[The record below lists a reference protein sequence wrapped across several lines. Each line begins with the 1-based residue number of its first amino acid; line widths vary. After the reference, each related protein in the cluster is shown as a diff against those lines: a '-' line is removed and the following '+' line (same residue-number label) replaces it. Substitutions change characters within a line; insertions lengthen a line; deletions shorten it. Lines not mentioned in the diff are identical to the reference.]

1 MGHHLV
7 RTGELARMTSV
18 SVRTLRFY
26 DKVGLLSPSVRTPS
40 GYRLYSETDLVRL
53 QQILALKYLGFS
65 LEEIKAF
72 LGASPRS
79 LREALAQQGAMLRE
93 RRAHLDTIIKAID
106 RLLEEDRC
114 EWESLVEVIQAMQMS
129 QNKEWPKKYF
139 TDEQLRAM
147 QELSKKSYSEEALQR
162 LQARGSWTEEDQRRI
177 DERYNAL
184 YAGVR
189 RLVAEGGDPGSD
201 EAQALAR
208 ESIALIEEFTGGDPE
223 IAAGLQRWW
232 EPYHSLPADQRPF
245 ADPLTPEEQEFLER
259 AKAIYRE
266 RQQG

>member
-1 MGHHLV
+1 MGHRLV

-26 DKVGLLSPSVRTPS
+26 DKVGLLSPSARTPS
-40 GYRLYSETDLVRL
+40 GYRLYSEADLVRL

-65 LEEIKAF
+65 LEEIKVF
-72 LGASPRS
+72 LAASPGS
-79 LREALAQQGAMLRE
+79 LRKALAQQGAMLRE
-93 RRAHLDTIIKAID
+93 RRAHLDTIIQAID

-114 EWESLVEVIQAMQMS
+114 EWESLVAVIQAMQMS
-129 QNKEWPKKYF
+129 QNAEWQKKYF
-139 TDEQLRAM
+139 TEEQLRAM
-147 QELSKKSYSEEALQR
+147 QELSKKSYSDEARKR
-162 LQARGSWTEEDQRRI
+162 LEARGPWTEEDQRRI

-189 RLVAEGGDPGSD
+189 RLVAEGGDPASD

-223 IAAGLQRWW
+223 IAAGLQQWW
-232 EPYHSLPADQRPF
+232 ANYHSLPEEQRPF
-245 ADPLTPEEQEFLER
+245 TVPLTAEEQEFLER

>member
-1 MGHHLV
+1 M
-7 RTGELARMTSV
+7 
-18 SVRTLRFY
+18 
-26 DKVGLLSPSVRTPS
+26 
-40 GYRLYSETDLVRL
+40 RL

-162 LQARGSWTEEDQRRI
+162 LQARGPWTEEDQRRI

-208 ESIALIEEFTGGDPE
+208 ESIALIEEFTVAIPRSLRDYSGG
-223 IAAGLQRWW
+223 G
-232 EPYHSLPADQRPF
+232 RPTT
-245 ADPLTPEEQEFLER
+245 ACRRISAPSRTR
-259 AKAIYRE
+259 
-266 RQQG
+266 